1 MPSAAQL
8 EPLPMDAMS
17 LGDEG
22 TVPPPPARSVSLTG
36 GAEGDG
42 TQLTDMSDMAGMG
55 ESRVWRV
62 KSDSGL
68 TYCFFS
74 AEKLIRW
81 VDGLSPQ
88 KHAMVSVDGLNWKSY
103 GDFKAKYA
111 GETEAM
117 AALEAASEGKP
128 AAQPAPAGGSGP
140 SVAGPSTIAKR
151 DPKAPARTA
160 TGLQA
165 VTRAPAPTT
174 RAGARPTK
182 PQTTGERRAISVT
195 DERPRPS
202 DSTVA
207 PRRASEG
214 AAPASA
220 GWGARLGFMAAG
232 MIVGGAGVYFGM
244 YLLGFYDLSF
254 SF

>member
-1 MPSAAQL
+1 MPSAAPL

-36 GAEGDG
+36 GLEGDS
-42 TQLTDMSDMAGMG
+42 TQLTDLSDA
-55 ESRVWRV
+55 RVWRV

-74 AEKLIRW
+74 AEKLIKW

-88 KHAMVSVDGLNWKSY
+88 KNAMVSVDGLNWKSY

-128 AAQPAPAGGSGP
+128 AAQAAPVGGSGP

-165 VTRAPAPTT
+165 VTRAPAPAT
-174 RAGARPTK
+174 RAGPRPAK
-182 PQTTGERRAISVT
+182 PQTTGERRALSVT

-207 PRRASEG
+207 PRRANDAPS
-214 AAPASA
+214 PASA

-232 MIVGGAGVYFGM
+232 MLVGGAGVYFGM